1 VTNGDNGLAAT
12 YNYLY
17 GELVSRYITNLN
29 DWVEYK
35 EGSKSSLT
43 YTNSDEKEVNVA
55 KAQVPFLFLYNKD
68 NTKHYTPV
76 YDDNGKQTGVTED
89 SSSAG
94 NYPIV
99 YGFEEMIEKDDKG
112 VYAGSDYN
120 KETGVYDTKTYFTE
134 EYKARLKN
142 IFEYIKTNNV
152 ALSSF
157 TDADYIRAAYNQKSG
172 AELFAANDKINYNV
186 ITYRQLVWLLGQE
199 GSSAIL
205 LGGSWCG
212 NTHAAIQTI
221 NDYAVANDLTVYNF
235 DTKLDGGYAKKYW
248 KYSSDAHIRDSANP
262 LVRLYTDLIEKY
274 FTNIQTE
281 YDVNSEKASQYISY
295 TDGENTVKVNKLQV
309 PFLIAYNK
317 DGKDQDGFS
326 APILASFEKMFVLSS
341 DSKSYV
347 YTAENY
353 ATYKAGTYS
362 VISAYQQSVNKTA
375 AEITVDRIA

>member
-1 VTNGDNGLAAT
+1 VSNDGKNGAKE

-17 GELVSRYITNLN
+17 GELVSRYLTNLN

-35 EGSKSSLT
+35 EDNDNSLT
-43 YTNSDEKEVNVA
+43 YTNSDGATVTVA

-68 NTKHYTPV
+68 NTKHNKPV
-76 YDDNGKQTGVTED
+76 HDNNGKQTGTEED
-89 SSSAG
+89 TSATG

-99 YGFEEMIEKDDKG
+99 YGFEEMIKKDDQG
-112 VYAGSDYN
+112 VYTGKSDN
-120 KETGVYDTKTYFTE
+120 KTYFTE

-142 IFEYIKTNNV
+142 IFEYIRTNNV
-152 ALSSF
+152 VLSSF

-172 AELFAANDKINYNV
+172 AELFAENDKINYNV
-186 ITYRQLVWLLGQE
+186 ITYRQLVWLLEQE

-212 NTHAAIQTI
+212 NTHAAIQTV

-248 KYSSDAHIRDSANP
+248 KYSSDAHIRDSANS

-281 YDVNSEKASQYISY
+281 YDVDSDNSWQYISY
-295 TDGENTVKVNKLQV
+295 TDKEKTVKVNKLQV
-309 PFLIAYNK
+309 PFLIAYDK

-326 APILASFEKMFVLSS
+326 APILASFEKMFTLY
-341 DSKSYV
+341 DTRTDYL
-347 YTAENY
+347 YTDDHY

-362 VISAYQQSVNKTA
+362 VISAYQQSVNQTA
-375 AEITVDRIA
+375 TEITVDRAV